1 VSMTGGEADPALS
14 HAQVRGGANW
24 APSHAQVRGGANW
37 ADSVDLLACYWTLA
51 GPVELHTGREWSL
64 FDVVGRVTAAADAG
78 FRGLGL
84 WHADLLHILEERGLR
99 ELRTILDDAGMVY
112 LELEFL
118 WDWFLD
124 PGTEERRLSD
134 LRRRALLEAAGVL
147 GARHVKVG
155 NFAGRQVPVGLLTE
169 RFAELCA
176 EAAEHGTSVAYEFMY
191 RDATAGSLDAA
202 RSVVQGAGAA
212 NGGLALDLWHV
223 VDLGV
228 STAAIRALPT
238 GSVVAAEVS
247 DGERSPR
254 SGTRR
259 TLRDRRLPGDGDF
272 DIGGFVNSVRATGF
286 QGPWGVELL
295 SAAIGDVGPA
305 DLARRAYR
313 STIEH
318 VAPGV
323 YQDERSGREAGDDKE
338 S

>member
-1 VSMTGGEADPALS
+1 VTDDKADRPDSAGS
-14 HAQVRGGANW
+14 SGA
-24 APSHAQVRGGANW
+24 
-37 ADSVDLLACYWTLA
+37 ADSIDLLASYWTLA

-64 FDVVGRVTAAADAG
+64 FDVVDRVAAAANAG

-84 WHADLLHILEERGLR
+84 WHADLLHILEGRSLH
-99 ELRTILDDAGMVY
+99 ELRTILDDGGIAH

-124 PGTEERRLSD
+124 PGSKERRRSD
-134 LRRRALLEAAGVL
+134 QRRRMLLDAAGVL

-191 RDATAGSLDAA
+191 RDATVDGLETA
-202 RSVVQGAGAA
+202 RSVVQDAGAT

-228 STAAIRALPT
+228 STAAIRELPIGT
-238 GSVVAAEVS
+238 VVAAEVS
-247 DGERSPR
+247 DGKRSIAP
-254 SGTRR
+254 GTRR
-259 TLRDRRLPGDGDF
+259 SMRDRRLPGDGDF
-272 DIGGFVNSVRATGF
+272 DIAGFVAAVHATGF

-295 SAAIGDVGPA
+295 SAAIGDVEPA
-305 DLARRAYR
+305 ELARRAYR

-318 VAPGV
+318 AARGT
-323 YQDERSGREAGDDKE
+323 YQDDLET
-338 S
+338 

>member
-1 VSMTGGEADPALS
+1 
-14 HAQVRGGANW
+14 
-24 APSHAQVRGGANW
+24 
-37 ADSVDLLACYWTLA
+37 
-51 GPVELHTGREWSL
+51 VELHTGREWSR
-64 FDVVGRVTAAADAG
+64 FDVVERVTAAADAG

-84 WHADLLHILEERGLR
+84 WHADLAHILEERGLR
-99 ELRTILDDAGMVY
+99 ELRTILDDAGIVH

-134 LRRRALLEAAGVL
+134 QLRRALLEAAEVL

-191 RDATAGSLDAA
+191 RDATAGSLGAA
-202 RSVVQGAGAA
+202 RSVVLGAGAA

-228 STAAIRALPT
+228 STAAIRALPI

-254 SGTRR
+254 PRGQSVQAQPGARR

-272 DIGGFVNSVRATGF
+272 DIGGFVAAVRATGF
-286 QGPWGVELL
+286 QGPWGVEVL

-305 DLARRAYR
+305 DLAERAYR

-318 VAPGV
+318 VAHGLKKG
-323 YQDERSGREAGDDKE
+323 ERSGREAGDDKE
-338 S
+338 SR